1 MKPRGS
7 HAVSKAH
14 GERWWSFQRMLNL
27 PAQAGEMR
35 LAISPRQR
43 RDIETLTSVKMK
55 IGPFATAAKDM
66 VLNVMDQE
74 RRRL

>member
-1 MKPRGS
+1 
-7 HAVSKAH
+7 
-14 GERWWSFQRMLNL
+14 MLNL